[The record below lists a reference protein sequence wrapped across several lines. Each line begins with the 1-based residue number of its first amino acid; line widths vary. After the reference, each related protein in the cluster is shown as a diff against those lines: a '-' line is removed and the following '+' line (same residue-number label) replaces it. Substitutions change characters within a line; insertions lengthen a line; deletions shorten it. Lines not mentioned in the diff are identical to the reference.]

1 MADMRVTVDDAAVK
15 RAIDGSDG
23 VKPLLLKRG
32 NEIASRA
39 NALGAGYRTPKWHD
53 RKTGE
58 TKGGKAPQY
67 GATLGSS
74 RTMCIV
80 HPENYS
86 AMKDNYLH
94 NTMLKA
100 KG

>member
-1 MADMRVTVDDAAVK
+1 MADVRVTVDDAAVK
-15 RAIDGSDG
+15 RAIDDADG

-32 NEIASRA
+32 NEIAARA
-39 NALGAGYRTPKWHD
+39 NALGADYRTPKWHD
-53 RKTGE
+53 HATGE

-67 GATLGSS
+67 GATLGRSVI
-74 RTMCIV
+74 CIV